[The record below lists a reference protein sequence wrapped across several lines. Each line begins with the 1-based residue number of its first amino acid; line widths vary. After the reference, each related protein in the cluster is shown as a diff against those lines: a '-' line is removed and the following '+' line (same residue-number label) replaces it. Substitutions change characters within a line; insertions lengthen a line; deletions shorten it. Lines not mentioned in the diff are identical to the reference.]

1 MKQIHIRSKLRL
13 SLILALISGLLT
25 VYAAGWQP
33 VFAGT
38 LTQTSVVET
47 NMAASGVG
55 SVAIE
60 FKTSASASGTSA
72 TVNFSGITGVVLA
85 TGATTTVSGAS
96 LNGCGTAGTGIFP
109 GATAING
116 TSPSTSAGTLT
127 FTSSVSFAAS
137 TLYCTIITATG
148 GFITNGAAGSYPV
161 VLTMGGDTQTDG
173 INVISS
179 DTYTISGTVP
189 SSFTMS
195 LGSGS
200 DTFTGNLSSTTDT
213 LTNGETVTINTNA
226 GSGWMLWAADA
237 NGGLYSTTKSQ
248 HVNSVAP
255 GALDDLSTP
264 GTYIGTNA
272 FALGVTSVTAGS
284 ATTNYNDTTG
294 PKGGGITATTTGF
307 QQIASDNA
315 AAANDAVVV
324 KLIADIAATD
334 PASNDYNDTITLV
347 GAGSF

>member
-1 MKQIHIRSKLRL
+1 MKQRNLWSKLRVPIIFAMVL
-13 SLILALISGLLT
+13 GLLT
-25 VYAAGWQP
+25 VYASGWQP

-38 LTQTSVVET
+38 LTKSTILET
-47 NMAASGVG
+47 NMVAGG
-55 SVAIE
+55 TTNIAIE
-60 FKTSASASGTSA
+60 FTSA
-72 TVNFSGITGVVLA
+72 TSGGTNVSVNLSNLSTSLTA
-85 TGATTTVSGAS
+85 SPTVSGSS
-96 LNGCGTAGTGIFP
+96 LNGCQGANGIFS
-109 GATAING
+109 GTITAING
-116 TSPSTSAGTLT
+116 TSVGDGSGIVT
-127 FTSSVSFAAS
+127 FTSSSTFAS
-137 TLYCTIITATG
+137 GTTYCTIITASG
-148 GFITNGAAGSYPV
+148 GLMTNPGAGTYTATITAGS
-161 VLTMGGDTQTDG
+161 DSQTQGLD
-173 INVISS
+173 VISS
-179 DTYTISGTVP
+179 DTYTISGTVAQT
-189 SSFTMS
+189 FTMS

-307 QQIASDNA
+307 QQIASDSSADSSADN
-315 AAANDAVVV
+315 VTV

>member
-1 MKQIHIRSKLRL
+1 
-13 SLILALISGLLT
+13 
-25 VYAAGWQP
+25 
-33 VFAGT
+33 
-38 LTQTSVVET
+38 
-47 NMAASGVG
+47 
-55 SVAIE
+55 
-60 FKTSASASGTSA
+60 
-72 TVNFSGITGVVLA
+72 
-85 TGATTTVSGAS
+85 
-96 LNGCGTAGTGIFP
+96 
-109 GATAING
+109 
-116 TSPSTSAGTLT
+116 
-127 FTSSVSFAAS
+127 
-137 TLYCTIITATG
+137 
-148 GFITNGAAGSYPV
+148 
-161 VLTMGGDTQTDG
+161 
-173 INVISS
+173 
-179 DTYTISGTVP
+179 
-189 SSFTMS
+189 MS

>member
-1 MKQIHIRSKLRL
+1 
-13 SLILALISGLLT
+13 
-25 VYAAGWQP
+25 
-33 VFAGT
+33 
-38 LTQTSVVET
+38 
-47 NMAASGVG
+47 
-55 SVAIE
+55 
-60 FKTSASASGTSA
+60 
-72 TVNFSGITGVVLA
+72 
-85 TGATTTVSGAS
+85 
-96 LNGCGTAGTGIFP
+96 
-109 GATAING
+109 
-116 TSPSTSAGTLT
+116 
-127 FTSSVSFAAS
+127 
-137 TLYCTIITATG
+137 
-148 GFITNGAAGSYPV
+148 
-161 VLTMGGDTQTDG
+161 
-173 INVISS
+173 
-179 DTYTISGTVP
+179 
-189 SSFTMS
+189 
-195 LGSGS
+195 
-200 DTFTGNLSSTTDT
+200 
-213 LTNGETVTINTNA
+213 
-226 GSGWMLWAADA
+226 MLWAADA

>member
-1 MKQIHIRSKLRL
+1 MKQIGIRSKLKL
-13 SLILALISGLLT
+13 SLFLAIITGLLT
-25 VYAAGWQP
+25 VYVTGWQS

-47 NMAASGVG
+47 NMVASGAG
-55 SVAIE
+55 SVFIE
-60 FKTSASASGTSA
+60 FKTAGDASGTSA
-72 TVNFSGITGVVLA
+72 SVNFSGITGVTLA
-85 TGATTTVSGAS
+85 TGANTTVNGSS

-116 TSPSTSAGTLT
+116 SSPSTSAGTLT
-127 FTSSVSFAAS
+127 FTSGTSFAAS
-137 TLYCTIITATG
+137 TLYCTVITATG
-148 GFITNGAAGSYPV
+148 SFITNGAAGTYPV

-173 INVISS
+173 VDVISS

-200 DTFTGNLSSTTDT
+200 DTFTGNLSSTTYT
-213 LTNGETVTINTNA
+213 TTSGETVTINTNS

-237 NGGLYSTTKSQ
+237 NAGLLSSSKSQ
-248 HVNSVAP
+248 AVASVAV
-255 GALDDLSTP
+255 GALDDLST
-264 GTYIGTNA
+264 GTYEGHNA
-272 FALGVTSVTAGS
+272 FAIGVTSITAGS
-284 ATTNYNDTTG
+284 AATNYNDSTG
-294 PKGGGITATTTGF
+294 HSGGGITATTTGF
-307 QQIASDNA
+307 QQIASDSSSYSSADN
-315 AAANDAVVV
+315 VVV

-334 PASNDYNDTITLV
+334 PASNDYNDTVTLV